1 MTLNMRQ
8 SCLGTVTAPK
18 SLGVGL
24 VPGSMSFSYFESA
37 NIVAVTAGAG
47 LERSGFSTLSNFVA
61 AQMKILNYSGKK
73 LHVI

>member
-1 MTLNMRQ
+1 VTLNMRQ
-8 SCLGTVTAPK
+8 SCLGTVTALK

-47 LERSGFSTLSNFVA
+47 LEMSHWLRKFRIFNLIQFCRGTVENPEL
-61 AQMKILNYSGKK
+61 
-73 LHVI
+73 